1 MYLRPGPQLY
11 KCIVIR
17 AFIYEQDM
25 WTKNC
30 VSRDC
35 AMLDPRPVPV
45 VESCLSRGT
54 WIAFHLLMQGVLAP
68 VGGKRLVAF
77 IDDFNMPQKT
87 EFGFIPA
94 LELLKHWVHYGF
106 WYAPAQPPDFAH
118 VGIRG
123 PSQSLTMLLA
133 GAAAESPY
141 VVCRYD
147 RQKCEPKEVQD
158 MQLLAA
164 MAPPSGGRNP
174 FSQRI
179 QARAQSDAHASSRY
193 MLQWQWQ

>member
-1 MYLRPGPQLY
+1 MDR
-11 KCIVIR
+11 
-17 AFIYEQDM
+17 
-25 WTKNC
+25 
-30 VSRDC
+30 
-35 AMLDPRPVPV
+35 
-45 VESCLSRGT
+45 
-54 WIAFHLLMQGVLAP
+54 AFHLLMQGVLAP

-106 WYAPAQPPDFAH
+106 WYAPGQSLDSTPE
-118 VGIRG
+118 GIWER
-123 PSQSLTMLLA
+123 SQSLTILLF
-133 GAAAESPY
+133 GAAAESPFEI
-141 VVCRYD
+141 CRYD

-179 QARAQSDAHASSRY
+179 QARPPI
-193 MLQWQWQ
+193 